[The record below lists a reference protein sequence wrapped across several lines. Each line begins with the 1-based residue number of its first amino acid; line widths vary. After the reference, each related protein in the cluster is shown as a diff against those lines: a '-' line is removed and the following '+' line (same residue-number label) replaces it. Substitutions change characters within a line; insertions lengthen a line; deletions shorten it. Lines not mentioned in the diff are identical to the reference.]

1 MQVNTKGEIGSHS
14 YRFPCPTSDLTKPKT
29 PGGGGRVEP
38 TVSALASPRGDP
50 DAW

>member
-1 MQVNTKGEIGSHS
+1 MQVNTKGEIGSHL

-29 PGGGGRVEP
+29 PGGVEP
-38 TVSALASPRGDP
+38 TVSALASPQGDP